1 MIALYAGSFDPPHR
15 GHVELVRRAAA
26 VSTRLI
32 VGVAANPAK
41 TPFLPAEV
49 RVALLRAACA
59 DLANLSVE
67 IYTGATVVFARAR
80 NVQVLIR
87 GLRTAVDAEFE
98 RGLAAINRQ
107 AAGIETLLLLADGAH
122 SHLSSSLVREAA
134 RAGLPLDALVAPDV
148 AAAIHKQLAAKS

>member
-1 MIALYAGSFDPPHR
+1 MIALYAGSFDPPHL
-15 GHVELVRRAAA
+15 GHIELVRRAAA

-32 VGVAANPAK
+32 VGVAVNPAK

-59 DLANLSVE
+59 DLPQLTVE
-67 IYTGATVVFARAR
+67 TYAGATVAFARAR
-80 NVQVLIR
+80 GVQVLIR

-98 RGLAAINRQ
+98 RGLAAVNRQ
-107 AAGIETLLLLADGAH
+107 AGGIETLLLLADGAH

-134 RAGLPLDALVAPDV
+134 RAGLPLASLVPPAVAEAIGRHAP
-148 AAAIHKQLAAKS
+148 AA

>member
-1 MIALYAGSFDPPHR
+1 MIALYAGSFDPPHH
-15 GHVELVRRAAA
+15 GHIELVRRAAA

-32 VGVAANPAK
+32 VGVAVNPTK
-41 TPFLPAEV
+41 TPFLPAET

-59 DLANLSVE
+59 DLGHLSVE
-67 IYTGATVVFARAR
+67 TYTGATVAFARAR
-80 NVQVLIR
+80 GVQVLIR

-107 AAGIETLLLLADGAH
+107 AGGIETLLLLADGAH

-134 RAGLPLDALVAPDV
+134 RAGLPLDTLVSPDV
-148 AAAIHKQLAAKS
+148 AAAIRQRQ

>member
-26 VSTRLI
+26 VATTLI
-32 VGVAANPAK
+32 IGVAVNPAK
-41 TPFLPAEV
+41 ASFLPADI
-49 RVALLRAACA
+49 RVSLLRDACA
-59 DLANLSVE
+59 DLNNIRVE
-67 IYTGATVVFARAR
+67 TYTGATVSFARSLG
-80 NVQVLIR
+80 VQLLIR

-107 AAGIETLLLLADGAH
+107 AGGIETMLLLADGAH

-134 RAGLPLDALVAPDV
+134 RAGLPLDTLVSPTV
-148 AAAIHKQLAAKS
+148 AAAIRQHL